1 MVPSHV
7 NLLNVFL
14 VKENFTADGIVE
26 TFNKSD
32 DRRLAAA
39 WGADK
44 GHGLAVLYVDID
56 TIEYFHIRFSRV
68 VEFNVLDID
77 SALFNATER
86 LRHLFLIV
94 VAYLFLFFC
103 YETSDFVECALDFG
117 DNLQVVIH
125 HEYIEDHLPVV

>member
-39 WGADK
+39 
-44 GHGLAVLYVDID
+44 
-56 TIEYFHIRFSRV
+56 
-68 VEFNVLDID
+68 
-77 SALFNATER
+77 
-86 LRHLFLIV
+86 
-94 VAYLFLFFC
+94 
-103 YETSDFVECALDFG
+103 
-117 DNLQVVIH
+117 
-125 HEYIEDHLPVV
+125 